1 MSRLGITPGTTPT
14 FYVQTYSPVTGDLV
28 DDVAPFTIDP
38 YAPPYWFD
46 DGRADSQWYLD
57 TPGDAFVVHR
67 STDAGDAKVL
77 LLHAL
82 NDAQSRAEV
91 VAPVTP
97 APAEMYVWSP
107 WWVTDASRA
116 TIAVALRS
124 TSEPSGTVEVRDG
137 DTVLATATV
146 RTTGTVGYSVLHLP
160 RLSAGTHHLTV
171 AYSGNDYVQATS
183 VDRVLTVVHR
193 WHH

>member
-1 MSRLGITPGTTPT
+1 MTPT

-46 DGRADSQWYLD
+46 DGSPDSQWYLD
-57 TPGDAFVVHR
+57 APGDAFVVHR
-67 STDAGDAKVL
+67 SADAGDAKIL

-82 NDAQSRAEV
+82 NDVTTRAEV

-97 APAEMYVWSP
+97 APAQMYVWTP

-116 TIAVALRS
+116 TVAVALRS

-137 DTVLATATV
+137 DTVLATTTV
-146 RTTGTVGYSVLHLP
+146 RTTGMVGYAVLHLP
-160 RLSAGTHHLTV
+160 KLSAGTHHLTV